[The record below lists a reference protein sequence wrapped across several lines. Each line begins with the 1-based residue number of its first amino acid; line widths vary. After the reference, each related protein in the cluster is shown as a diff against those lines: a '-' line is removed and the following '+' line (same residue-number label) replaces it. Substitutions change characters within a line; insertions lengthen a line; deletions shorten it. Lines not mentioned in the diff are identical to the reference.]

1 MRLGSQARLLDE
13 AGGRPAV
20 AVVQGHLGPAE
31 EGPGASAVVAYFFH
45 DQLGVRVVGA
55 GLCPE
60 RIVRRAGGELP
71 GATDSTMSDIV
82 DAVRACRPAAAGGFP
97 TSEKDPAPGHLVK
110 LFTHVDRHRALYGRM
125 LGEDGSPRF
134 VARLHRRL
142 AQAWFEQLTADAD
155 PEKANEA
162 DLQVRAQY
170 VSGGLIALITQWA
183 QGSFDGV
190 GGPDGSTAVEHL
202 SHLAWS
208 LIRGRE

>member
-1 MRLGSQARLLDE
+1 MQNMSNTRGASRDPRARRTRAQLRAAVLELSTERDLETVTMAEIAERAEVNRATVYLHYKDREDLLLD
-13 AGGRPAV
+13 
-20 AVVQGHLGPAE
+20 
-31 EGPGASAVVAYFFH
+31 
-45 DQLGVRVVGA
+45 
-55 GLCPE
+55 
-60 RIVRRAGGELP
+60 
-71 GATDSTMSDIV
+71 ATDSTMSDIV
-82 DAVRACRPAAAGGFP
+82 DAVRACRLAAAGGFP
-97 TSEKDPAPGHLVK
+97 TSERDPAPGHLVK

-162 DLQVRAQY
+162 VLQVRAQY

-183 QGSFDGV
+183 QGSFDGA